1 MIEPETDESELTP
14 KIKKNLLIACLFA
27 LLVGN
32 MMLLNVASF
41 LPSYIEDVDWDDG
54 ETIST
59 FEISLIISVFSV
71 A

>member
-1 MIEPETDESELTP
+1 
-14 KIKKNLLIACLFA
+14 
-27 LLVGN
+27 
-32 MMLLNVASF
+32 MLLNVASF